1 MCACIPVPDHQTQS
15 DRDLLQRAEA
25 RELLRHRAAGGSDDY
40 IKKRALIVDKLYGK
54 GSRELI
60 RKIMKTMKETGE

>member
-1 MCACIPVPDHQTQS
+1 LIQ
-15 DRDLLQRAEA
+15 AEA

-40 IKKRALIVDKLYGK
+40 IKKRASVVDKLYGK

-60 RKIMKTMKETGE
+60 REIMKTMKETGDV

>member
-1 MCACIPVPDHQTQS
+1 MRLHFDPGQQTQS
-15 DRDLLQRAEA
+15 DRDLLLRAEA

-40 IKKRALIVDKLYGK
+40 IKKRATVVDKLYGK

-60 RKIMKTMKETGE
+60 REIMKTMKETGE